1 MEIMSIQKGVHLA
14 EKENKMGVMPIRRL
28 VVSMSLPMMVSMLV
42 QALYNIVDS
51 IFVAR
56 LSEGALTA
64 VTLAYPVQ
72 NLLIAVGTGTGVGIN
87 ALLSRSLG
95 AKDQKHADRAANTGI
110 LLALIH
116 YVVFLLVGLFGA
128 RAFIAS
134 QTADAEIIEYGTTY
148 LSIVCT
154 LSFGCLLQIT
164 FERLLQATGRTML
177 SMVSQLVGAVFNIIF
192 DPILIFGL
200 LGFPKFGVAGAAYAT
215 VLGQIIAAC
224 VGLVLNL
231 RKNHEIHLSLAE
243 VLHPSGS
250 TIGKI
255 YRVGIP
261 SIIMVSIGSVM
272 TYGMNRILM
281 RFSATATAVFGV
293 YFKLQ
298 SFFFMP
304 VFGMNNGMIPIMAYN
319 YGAGNKR
326 RIYEALRFALTLAVV
341 IMVIGT
347 LVMELIPGLLLGL
360 FNASDQMLAIGV
372 PALRIIALHFPLA
385 AVGIVLSSV
394 FQAFS
399 KSLYSMFV
407 SLGRQLVILLPV
419 AYLLAQTGEVTSVW
433 WSFLIAECV
442 SLAMSIVFY
451 RRIKRN
457 VIEHI

>member
-95 AKDQKHADRAANTGI
+95 AKDRKHADRAANTGI

>member
-224 VGLVLNL
+224 VGLILNL